1 VKSRIANS
9 IEVFLICIG
18 ISCANVNEL
27 QLFVGPNKWK
37 SHSEEWLFPGLKIIA
52 NFFSERINCKQFIR

>member
-1 VKSRIANS
+1 MITFFQLSDK
-9 IEVFLICIG
+9 L
-18 ISCANVNEL
+18 VNKNYL
-27 QLFVGPNKWK
+27 NKWK